1 MIKPLL
7 DPRQFN
13 LSNVDDAY
21 ALIEQRQAQGKVV
34 ISINS

>member
-7 DPRQFN
+7 DPRQFD
-13 LSNVDDAY
+13 LDTVDDAY

-34 ISINS
+34 ISIRS